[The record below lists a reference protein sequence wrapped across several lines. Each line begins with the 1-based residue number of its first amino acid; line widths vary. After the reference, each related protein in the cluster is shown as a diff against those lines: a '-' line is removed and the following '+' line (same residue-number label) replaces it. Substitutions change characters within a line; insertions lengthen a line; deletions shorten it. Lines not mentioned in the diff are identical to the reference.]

1 MRLII
6 YGAGGIG
13 CVTGGH
19 LARTGHDVLLVGR
32 PGQVEAVNEQ
42 GLRLI
47 TPTGTHLL
55 EIPAVTGPDK
65 IDFGPEDVILL
76 CMKGQ
81 NTEEALGALRKKT
94 EDVPVFCL
102 QNGVRNEEIAA
113 QLFPRV
119 YGVMVRVGAV
129 YLKDGEVTTRRD
141 PPGWYIIGRYPQ
153 GSDEQA
159 EAVAESLRAASFYA
173 KVTDDVMPYKWG
185 KLMGN
190 LGNAI
195 GAITNARGREAD
207 FIHRAARQELE
218 DLLAQAGTKWISQA
232 KVSEEW
238 PEITAPLRGSLETE
252 AQSSTWQSLARE
264 QGSVETEFL
273 NGEVV
278 RLAERLGRQAPINEM
293 LLKISLEMA
302 DSHEHPGKYTPAQLG
317 SILGLT
323 P

>member
-19 LARTGHDVLLVGR
+19 LARTGHDVILVGR
-32 PGQVEAVNEQ
+32 PGHVQAINEK
-42 GLRLI
+42 GLQLE
-47 TPTGTHLL
+47 TPTGNYTL

-65 IDFGPEDVILL
+65 IDFKPDDVILL

-81 NTEEALGALRKKT
+81 NTEEALRELKKKV
-94 EDVPVFCL
+94 EDVPIFCL

-113 QLFPRV
+113 GFFPRV

-129 YLKDGEVTTRRD
+129 YLEDGKVLARRD
-141 PPGWYIIGRYPQ
+141 PPGWYLIARYPK
-153 GSDEQA
+153 GTDELA
-159 EAVAESLRAASFYA
+159 EEVAGCLRTAGFYV
-173 KVTDDVMPYKWG
+173 KVTEDAIPYKWG
-185 KLMGN
+185 KLVSN
-190 LGNAI
+190 LGNSI
-195 GAITNARGREAD
+195 GAITNARGREAN
-207 FIHRAARQELE
+207 FIYDAARQELDE
-218 DLLAQAGTKWISQA
+218 LLTQANIKWISQA
-232 KVSEEW
+232 QVSEEW
-238 PEITAPLRGSLETE
+238 SEITEPLRGSLTTE

-264 QGSVETEFL
+264 QGSVEAEFL

-278 RLAERLGRQAPINEM
+278 RLADRLGRQAPINEM
-293 LLKISLEMA
+293 LLKITMEMA
-302 DSHEHPGKYTPAQLG
+302 ENREHPGKYTPNQLG